1 MQHRQHAMALGITA
15 GITLGRTLVAGLA
28 LVAGVAMADTL
39 SMPAKPDTAMP
50 SSAPAT
56 GTMPAPATEKPT
68 TAAPDMKPAMKPAM
82 KMPVRGM
89 TMQQVTHDFGA
100 PKEKRAP
107 VGDPPITRW
116 VYPNYTVYFEYKY
129 VIHSVPN
136 SFH

>member
-1 MQHRQHAMALGITA
+1 MQYRQHAMALGLTPS
-15 GITLGRTLVAGLA
+15 ITLARTLVAGLA

-39 SMPAKPDTAMP
+39 SMPAQPDTAMP
-50 SSAPAT
+50 SSAPTTDA
-56 GTMPAPATEKPT
+56 MPAPTTTNPATP
-68 TAAPDMKPAMKPAM
+68 APDMKPVM

-89 TMQQVTHDFGA
+89 TMQQVAKDYGE

-116 VYPNYTVYFEYKY
+116 VYPDYTVYFEYKY
-129 VIHSVPN
+129 VIHSVSN